1 MSSYITDARPLLWYV
16 RTFMLTR
23 VCNCFPEVLRRCYCG
38 YAQTLYLRNVNVDYR
53 GTGKMALTFGSIS
66 KLAYTMKLKAEVPEP
81 EPKGKN
87 QELKNILLKDML
99 KIQNIRRVGYKI
111 VTKTYS
117 YKVQP
122 WLS

>member
-66 KLAYTMKLKAEVPEP
+66 KLVCFLLV
-81 EPKGKN
+81 
-87 QELKNILLKDML
+87 LILEKKWFKFLFL
-99 KIQNIRRVGYKI
+99 CSNNCNLHFYF
-111 VTKTYS
+111 YLH
-117 YKVQP
+117 P
-122 WLS
+122 C